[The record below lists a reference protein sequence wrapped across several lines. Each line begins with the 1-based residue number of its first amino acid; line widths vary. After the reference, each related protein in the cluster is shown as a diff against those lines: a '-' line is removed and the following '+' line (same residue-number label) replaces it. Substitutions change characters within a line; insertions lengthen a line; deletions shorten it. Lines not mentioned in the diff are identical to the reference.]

1 MSPITAIRTQ
11 NLGKRYRLGQLTPYS
26 TLRESIRRWAVAP
39 AKRLLRGGSA
49 DSSRSE
55 SILWAVREVDLEIE
69 PGEVVGVIGR
79 NGAGKSTLLK
89 LLTRITRPTT
99 GRIELR
105 GRVGSLL
112 EVGAG
117 FHPELTGRENVFL
130 NGAVLGMTRAEVRR
144 AFDSIVDFAGVEA
157 FLDTPVKR
165 YSSGMWVR
173 LAFAVAAHLEP
184 EILLIDE
191 VLAVGDA
198 EFQKKCLGRMSDVAR
213 GGRTVLF
220 VSHNMAAV
228 ESLCTHG
235 LLMDAGRVTFRGPMN
250 ETIDA
255 YLKAA
260 CQTDPGFADLTEHKG
275 RSHGLSTIITW
286 VGIQSADESGYR
298 RVVGTNEDMVIEIGY
313 DTGRETIDLVQL
325 GICTVTGLRVTTV
338 GTHLSSSGRF
348 ELRGKGIVECRLP
361 KILLSGGDYTLTV
374 MMGRRTPPVNLDYV
388 EDALQFSVEES
399 NYFDTGCELLPG
411 QGHLVQKS
419 QWRALQ

>member
-1 MSPITAIRTQ
+1 MSPATAIRTQ

-39 AKRLLRGGSA
+39 VNRLLRRE
-49 DSSRSE
+49 DTRSNRAAAH
-55 SILWAVREVDLEIE
+55 LWAVREVDLEIE

-99 GRIELR
+99 GRIEIR

-117 FHPELTGRENVFL
+117 FHPELSGRENVFL
-130 NGAVLGMTRAEVRR
+130 NGAILGMTRSEIRR

-198 EFQKKCLGRMSDVAR
+198 EFQKKCLGKMNDVAR
-213 GGRTVLF
+213 GGRTVVF

-228 ESLCTHG
+228 ANLCTRG
-235 LLMDAGRVTFRGPMN
+235 LLLDAGRVTFRGPMN

-260 CQTDPGFADLTEHKG
+260 CRTDPGFADLTEHRG
-275 RSHGLSTIITW
+275 RPHGYSPIITW
-286 VGIQSADESGYR
+286 AGIKSAGESGYR
-298 RVVGTNEDMVIEIGY
+298 RVVRANEDLVIEIGY
-313 DTGRETIDLVQL
+313 DTGDETIDLVQL
-325 GICTVTGLRVTTV
+325 GICTITGLRVTTV
-338 GTHLSSSGRF
+338 GTHLSPSGQL
-348 ELRGKGIVECRLP
+348 ELRGKGVVECRLP
-361 KILLSGGDYTLTV
+361 KIRLSGGDYTLTV
-374 MMGRRTPPVNLDYV
+374 MAGRRTPPVNLDYV
-388 EDALQFSVEES
+388 EEALQFGVEES
-399 NYFDTGCELLPG
+399 DYFETGCALLPG
-411 QGHLVQKS
+411 QGYLVQKS
-419 QWRALQ
+419 EWRARQ